1 MTTAEPVTADVLE
14 WRRGLPNAYAWEAE
28 MADGAY
34 VTVGESLAG
43 CVRFSLLPQRPGLP
57 RHDLVQVPMTRRF
70 GRGFV
75 RALGGGYREY
85 LHCVVTPGFRLYVRS
100 SDGSAIVT
108 PPDFELYL

>member
-1 MTTAEPVTADVLE
+1 
-14 WRRGLPNAYAWEAE
+14 
-28 MADGAY
+28 
-34 VTVGESLAG
+34 
-43 CVRFSLLPQRPGLP
+43 
-57 RHDLVQVPMTRRF
+57 VQVPMTRRF

>member
-1 MTTAEPVTADVLE
+1 MASERLQD
-14 WRRGLPNAYAWEAE
+14 AYRWEAE
-28 MADGAY
+28 KPNGEL
-34 VTVGESLAG
+34 VTVGGDLSE
-43 CVRFSLLPQRPGLP
+43 CHRWSLLPQREGLP

-70 GRGFV
+70 GRPFI